1 MIASRSGIAS
11 RTRARGQAM
20 TEFVM
25 GVTLFALPVFLLIPL
40 VGKYLDIRAT
50 AVQAARYVAWER
62 TVWYGGTAAS
72 VSWPAADKSSG
83 AIQNEVRQRLFSE
96 GTAIASSDSGQGDWG
111 GSGAKA
117 NWTNRDGSPLL
128 ASYGAIGQSIA
139 NDDTPNIATDV
150 VNLIVTVTD
159 ALGSF
164 TLETK
169 GLYTGGISVG
179 ITTLPINMSLDGAS
193 VFNPG
198 ALNMSES
205 NTLLANGWSANGA
218 DHVKSQIQGL
228 TPTAIF
234 AKDPVKTV
242 FEILKG
248 VMAAVSVQELWFLE
262 LGKVEP
268 DVVPPD
274 RLTGP

>member
-1 MIASRSGIAS
+1 
-11 RTRARGQAM
+11 M
-20 TEFVM
+20 TEFVV

-62 TVWYGGTAAS
+62 TVWYGGASAS
-72 VSWPAADKSSG
+72 VSWPANDKSDG
-83 AIQNEVRQRLFSE
+83 TIQNELRQRLFSE
-96 GTAIASSDSGQGDWG
+96 GTAVATSDGGQTDWG

-128 ASYGAIGQSIA
+128 ADYGAVGESIA
-139 NDDTPNIATDV
+139 NNDTPNIASDLLSLV
-150 VNLIVTVTD
+150 VTVTD
-159 ALGSF
+159 AIGSF

-169 GLYTGGISVG
+169 GFYTGAVSVG
-179 ITTLPINMSLDGAS
+179 VATLPINFSLDGSS
-193 VFNPG
+193 VFDPG
-198 ALNMSES
+198 AITMNES

-218 DHVKSQIQGL
+218 GHVKSQTQGL
-228 TPTAIF
+228 LITSVF
-234 AKDPVKTV
+234 AKDPVKTIFDIV
-242 FEILKG
+242 KG
-248 VMAAVSVQELWFLE
+248 AMAAASTQELWFLE
-262 LGKVEP
+262 VGKVEP